1 VLSCFIYVIGLILV
15 FANPLL
21 AADISLTITQ
31 KNLNDS
37 VLIEVLNTSTQ
48 DVVVESIEIDL
59 NQKAYIHTAREIIK
73 TRASKEVLFPIQQ
86 PDIPGSYIIISTV
99 KYLNDGIMLS
109 VRHADILNA
118 GKPALLPSSCNL
130 DTTKITGSGEIRLT
144 APQNYRW
151 KLVMPV
157 EIETRALSMQEN
169 THFYQAKSKVKGF
182 TNTFQ
187 IYSVA
192 ETVTGNL
199 HQAGLCSATMTITSG
214 TSPKD
219 KGWIPAYIF
228 LIFSCIFFSL
238 TFFIS
243 FLVHKGDHVI
253 ATLFRYGSR
262 MFFLGISC
270 WILKEANLWL
280 ASSLNYISWTP
291 YQGLARILL
300 DTINGG
306 NYAYF
311 FQFFVDGYFVLCLI
325 FLFPCLYWF
334 DSKTAPSRDKY
345 VAAFTTIASFPWLL
359 AGKKP
364 SWNAL
369 GKLGLL
375 TILLKFFFTPI
386 MVSWAIGG
394 LYNIANG
401 LRSFQW
407 NVYAINAYLV
417 QLLIFV
423 DTVIFSIGYLLESKY
438 LKNEIKSVDPTF
450 LGWLVCL
457 WCYPPFNAFSFKPFD
472 FYIIRISLSN
482 PAWLHVIVLCVIT
495 CLWGIFVWASVALGF
510 KASNLTN
517 RGIVRS
523 GPYRFARH
531 PAYMAKLLIW
541 ILQGVF
547 FAQFGVLILLGFI
560 LIYVLR
566 TWTEERH
573 LSRDQDYIDYK
584 KLVRWWFIPRL
595 I

>member
-1 VLSCFIYVIGLILV
+1 MLSSLIYVIGFILV
-15 FANPLL
+15 FANSLL
-21 AADISLTITQ
+21 AADVSLTITQ
-31 KNLNDS
+31 KSLQGS
-37 VLIEVLNTSTQ
+37 VLIGVLNTSAH
-48 DVVVESIEIDL
+48 DVVVESVEIEL
-59 NQKAYIHTAREIIK
+59 NQKRYNQALQESLKPLVPRD
-73 TRASKEVLFPIQQ
+73 VLFSIQQ
-86 PDIPGSYIIISTV
+86 PDIPGSYILISTV
-99 KYLNDGIMLS
+99 RYLNDGIMLS
-109 VRHADILNA
+109 VRHADIFNN
-118 GKPALLPSSCNL
+118 GKPSLLPNSCNL
-130 DTTKITGSGEIRLT
+130 DTTTTGSGEIRLT
-144 APQNYRW
+144 APQDYIW
-151 KLVMPV
+151 KLVMPE
-157 EIETRALSMQEN
+157 EIETRGLSMQEN
-169 THFYQAKSKVKGF
+169 THFYQSKSKVKGF

-187 IYSVA
+187 IFSTA
-192 ETVTGNL
+192 ETVTENL

-214 TSPKD
+214 MTPKD
-219 KGWIPAYIF
+219 KVGIPAYIF
-228 LIFSCIFFSL
+228 LLLSCIFLSL
-238 TFFIS
+238 TIFIS
-243 FLVHKGDHVI
+243 FIAYKGGRVI
-253 ATLFRYGSR
+253 TTLFRYGNR

-270 WILKEANLWL
+270 WFLKEANLWL
-280 ASSLNYISWTP
+280 TSSLNYISWTP
-291 YQGLARILL
+291 YQGLARTLL

-311 FQFFVDGYFVLCLI
+311 FQFFVDGYFILCLI
-325 FLFPCLYWF
+325 LIFPCLFWF
-334 DSKTAPSRDKY
+334 DCKTAPSKDKY
-345 VAAFTTIASFPWLL
+345 VAAFTTIASFPLLL

-364 SWNAL
+364 SWKAL

-375 TILLKFFFTPI
+375 TIMVKLFFTPI

-423 DTVIFSIGYLLESKY
+423 DTVIFSLGYLLESKY
-438 LKNEIKSVDPTF
+438 LKNEIKSVEPTL
-450 LGWLVCL
+450 LGWIVCL

-547 FAQFGVLILLGFI
+547 FSQFGVLILLGFI

-566 TWTEERH
+566 AWTEERH
-573 LSRDQDYIDYK
+573 LSRDSDYIDYK